1 MSDYPDWVEDPDEG
15 IVSEDVVGTFLY
27 ASWGY
32 KQTNIYFAKVV
43 GVTSSGKSVRV
54 KMVEATVKSR
64 SKGQD
69 NLAPT
74 DTPKFEDTVTL
85 RAKCNNGNIHFRGS
99 YPHTDDGSKRGPEN
113 FYLFDKDSVSQTSH
127 GYRH

>member
-27 ASWGY
+27 TSWGY
-32 KQTNIYFAKVV
+32 DQTNIDFAHVV

-54 KMVEATVKSR
+54 QIVEATVESR

-74 DTPKFEDTVTL
+74 ETPKFEETVNL
-85 RAKCNNGNIHFRGS
+85 RVKCDDSGIRFRGS
-99 YPHTDDGSKRGPEN
+99 YPFADGGKRGPES
-113 FYLFDKDSVSQTSH
+113 FYLFDKDSVGQTAH